1 LSLLG
6 VGWELWQVAAVWP
19 LALVAL
25 AGAHLLRAR
34 PVVTPRGWATRA
46 TLAAVVVGVIGLG
59 SALAAVAQQEP
70 GWRDFPD
77 GFAFYVYQANAFY
90 SDGSVDPYFEQSSD
104 FPDGAVV
111 TSQPDHP
118 PLVPLNMTALALF
131 LGKADGGA
139 LLVVSWVAGAGLM
152 LTFFGLLRRLGQHQW
167 VAVLFASLLLLGFI
181 AGPSGFSIPGYADL
195 PLAAYF
201 LVGGGYLYVWCR
213 EREPGALIVSAL
225 ALGLGVMTKN
235 EGTTFLLIAVAL
247 AAGFGWLQGRR
258 PQDLFWPAAGYG
270 ALAVLVALPWLYL
283 RQSYDIEVAFLSEP
297 GQDATSSGLV
307 KDGVL
312 IGGWML
318 AKTAQELYLPLI
330 GIAVA
335 AVLGWRP
342 DRAALLLGA
351 LIVLQLASD
360 ALVILVSPDAP
371 RELLRHSSVRLVL
384 QVTPLAFLLAAQALA
399 PQLAFAGAAQRDVIG
414 PNREP
419 AQDALPAS

>member
-1 LSLLG
+1 
-6 VGWELWQVAAVWP
+6 
-19 LALVAL
+19 
-25 AGAHLLRAR
+25 
-34 PVVTPRGWATRA
+34 
-46 TLAAVVVGVIGLG
+46 
-59 SALAAVAQQEP
+59 
-70 GWRDFPD
+70 
-77 GFAFYVYQANAFY
+77 
-90 SDGSVDPYFEQSSD
+90 
-104 FPDGAVV
+104 
-111 TSQPDHP
+111 
-118 PLVPLNMTALALF
+118 
-131 LGKADGGA
+131 
-139 LLVVSWVAGAGLM
+139 M

-167 VAVLFASLLLLGFI
+167 VAVLFGSLLLLGFI

-201 LVGGGYLYVWCR
+201 LVGGGYLYIWCR

-258 PQDLFWPAAGYG
+258 PQDLFWPAAAYG

-351 LIVLQLASD
+351 LIVLQLAAD